1 MNNFVS
7 PHGPGVGAREFYLL
21 HQAGKHSENRQ
32 EGCSMKEKEDQ
43 YNECVICG
51 NKEFTAGEP
60 IKKYVC
66 NSCYEAHRDEVAH
79 AEAE

>member
-1 MNNFVS
+1 
-7 PHGPGVGAREFYLL
+7 
-21 HQAGKHSENRQ
+21 
-32 EGCSMKEKEDQ
+32 MKEKEDQ